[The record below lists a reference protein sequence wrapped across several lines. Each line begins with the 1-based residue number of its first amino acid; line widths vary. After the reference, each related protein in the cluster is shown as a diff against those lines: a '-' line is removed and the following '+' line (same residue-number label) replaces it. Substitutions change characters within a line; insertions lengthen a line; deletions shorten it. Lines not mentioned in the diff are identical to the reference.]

1 LIDNETQIARVLV
14 QKNITQTVA
23 FVDVENKSGVLDE
36 VSVAALSQA
45 FKSSDISVSED
56 IVSSVIS
63 TM

>member
-1 LIDNETQIARVLV
+1 LV
-14 QKNITQTVA
+14 QKDITQTVA

-45 FKSSDISVSED
+45 FNTSDISVSED
-56 IVSSVIS
+56 VVSSVIS